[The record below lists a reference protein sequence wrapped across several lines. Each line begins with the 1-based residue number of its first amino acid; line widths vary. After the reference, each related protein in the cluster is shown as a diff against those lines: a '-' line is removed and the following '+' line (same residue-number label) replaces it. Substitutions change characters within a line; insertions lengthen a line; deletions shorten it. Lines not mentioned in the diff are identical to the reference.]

1 MSSVAEKILGD
12 RVTLEADLLALI
24 LSGEECG
31 CDALLGLKPDMLH
44 VPKHRTILRACQDVI
59 SGGSSIDRL
68 KVVDAVRKIE
78 PEFDINELFR
88 LVNDSGPVDVAFAVK
103 KIRSRWKLD
112 RLDAIAHDVI
122 TRGPDVT
129 DSDSF
134 VNETLA
140 RIYDLDLSS
149 EKIQIQTGNQ
159 VLDEAHASIKRAH
172 DNKGQIGLNVG
183 IPNLNRLIC
192 GLQPGYLILI
202 AGRPSIGKTALAINV
217 MEHISVNAQG
227 APTLFI
233 SLEMSAVSLMK
244 RMIAGRMEGT
254 APTNVNTGRLTKD
267 ELIKLDHAINQLW
280 DKPIYIAD
288 APSASMSDIS
298 ILCKS
303 AVARYGVKAVFVD
316 YLQLIAVPQSMGNR
330 NEQVSFVSRS
340 LKGIARELKIPV
352 VALSQLNRLGDNV
365 RPELSYLRD
374 SGSLEQD
381 ADQILFVCR
390 LKLKTEDD
398 VGRLE
403 KDWNIKQEIG
413 ELSRMG
419 LIIVGKA
426 RNEQTGQVAVE
437 FKPDEIRYV
446 EKKQ

>member
-1 MSSVAEKILGD
+1 
-12 RVTLEADLLALI
+12 
-24 LSGEECG
+24 
-31 CDALLGLKPDMLH
+31 
-44 VPKHRTILRACQDVI
+44 
-59 SGGSSIDRL
+59 
-68 KVVDAVRKIE
+68 
-78 PEFDINELFR
+78 
-88 LVNDSGPVDVAFAVK
+88 
-103 KIRSRWKLD
+103 
-112 RLDAIAHDVI
+112 
-122 TRGPDVT
+122 
-129 DSDSF
+129 
-134 VNETLA
+134 
-140 RIYDLDLSS
+140 
-149 EKIQIQTGNQ
+149 
-159 VLDEAHASIKRAH
+159 
-172 DNKGQIGLNVG
+172 
-183 IPNLNRLIC
+183 
-192 GLQPGYLILI
+192 
-202 AGRPSIGKTALAINV
+202 
-217 MEHISVNAQG
+217 
-227 APTLFI
+227 
-233 SLEMSAVSLMK
+233 
-244 RMIAGRMEGT
+244 
-254 APTNVNTGRLTKD
+254 
-267 ELIKLDHAINQLW
+267 
-280 DKPIYIAD
+280 
-288 APSASMSDIS
+288 
-298 ILCKS
+298 
-303 AVARYGVKAVFVD
+303 
-316 YLQLIAVPQSMGNR
+316 MGNR